1 MSTDPRVEDEREST
15 ATSISPDDQTMQ
27 ETATDDVAT
36 AKATDEPAAMGA
48 DARPGSGNDGA
59 LLPADQN
66 DRFKT
71 RWDEIQG
78 SFVDEPQR
86 AVEEADALV
95 ADLSQRVAA
104 SLTKERERLEGQW
117 AAGDDVSTEELRV
130 ALTRYRTF
138 FDRLLAA

>member
-15 ATSISPDDQTMQ
+15 ATSISPDDQTTT
-27 ETATDDVAT
+27 EDVAT
-36 AKATDEPAAMGA
+36 AQPTDEPAGA
-48 DARPGSGNDGA
+48 GDDARTGSENDGA

-78 SFVDEPQR
+78 SFVDEPQK
-86 AVEEADALV
+86 AVEQADALV

-117 AAGDDVSTEELRV
+117 AAGDDVSTEDLRI